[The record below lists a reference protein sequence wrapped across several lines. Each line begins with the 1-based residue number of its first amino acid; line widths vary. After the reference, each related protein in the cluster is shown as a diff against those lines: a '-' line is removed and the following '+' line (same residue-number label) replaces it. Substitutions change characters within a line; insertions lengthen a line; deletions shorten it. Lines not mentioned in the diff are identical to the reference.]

1 MAASRWARRAIP
13 IVVGAA
19 MVALLLDHVGWGAVH
34 AAIASAGPWCLVVVV
49 IDVAGLACDA
59 AAIASF
65 ARPHAAIAYR
75 RAFVAQATGYV
86 INQLTP
92 GNSLGEPVKVSI
104 LGAEVPRDVAISAI
118 VLYNLA
124 TVVVGAAA
132 VAFGAPFALL
142 ALDVPPALGVAS
154 WIGVGVV
161 VAAVAGLFVALRRGL
176 CATSNRARAAVSSDR
191 RRARRAME
199 RAHRDNRCAPARAR
213 RTGVAARAR
222 VRVRVARGE
231 LARHARLV
239 ARARRAADRAGRAR
253 RAVARCPHLVA
264 LRCDAA
270 RPRDRRRWPMHALH
284 RARRDAGRRAR
295 RRDDRSR
302 ARVPCRHGGARDRGG
317 HRSRASAVV
326 VAPARGLGLT
336 PGRSGAP
343 RVLRARATAARCSG
357 PHRGARPCNRSDPA
371 ACARQAFL
379 R

>member
-104 LGAEVPRDVAISAI
+104 LGAEAPRDVAISAI

-132 VAFGAPFALL
+132 IAFGAPFALL
-142 ALDVPPALGVAS
+142 ALDLPPALGIAS
-154 WIGVGVV
+154 WVGVGVV

-176 CATSNRARAAVSSDR
+176 CATSIELLRRCRAIGGARAARWTARTATIDVHLRELGGPASRRGLGFACASRAASWLGTLVLLPALGVPLTAPSVLAVLSLGVLISWLSDAMPLGLGIADGGQCTLYTALGATPAVGLAVAMIGRARACLAGMVALAIAAVVTR
-191 RRARRAME
+191 G
-199 RAHRDNRCAPARAR
+199 HRLSWP
-213 RTGVAARAR
+213 
-222 VRVRVARGE
+222 
-231 LARHARLV
+231 L
-239 ARARRAADRAGRAR
+239 R
-253 RAVARCPHLVA
+253 RAVSV
-264 LRCDAA
+264 
-270 RPRDRRRWPMHALH
+270 
-284 RARRDAGRRAR
+284 
-295 RRDDRSR
+295 
-302 ARVPCRHGGARDRGG
+302 
-317 HRSRASAVV
+317 
-326 VAPARGLGLT
+326 
-336 PGRSGAP
+336 
-343 RVLRARATAARCSG
+343 
-357 PHRGARPCNRSDPA
+357 
-371 ACARQAFL
+371 
-379 R
+379 